1 MSRLRSPFFSED
13 VAVLTYAP
21 PLTPAAYV
29 PDSPPN
35 ARLDAINTHM
45 PDSPPNARLD
55 ALKQLAAAAPDP
67 FQVDELRSPPSRVE
81 VLLQET
87 PLSSRRTGLAL
98 DTAALAYYCN
108 VAQRAA
114 LQKWHQ
120 LLQLEATRLARF
132 DAITHYL
139 PLQMV
144 WHCWWHRLRRW
155 MAARL
160 AREAASHHFC
170 QRVTQSSVQKMIGA
184 ALFQCK
190 VEHAH
195 ALGRRRAISEAL
207 GTLRLR
213 VVIYKVHLER
223 VERRNSSHSPTLGA
237 VVLVR
242 PLRVWND
249 ASRLEQSCRRACRR
263 IDVIRLARALLALR
277 LAAALCLDGE
287 GTQPR
292 SFRNR
297 RLLVVLDLW
306 RTLCARRHALVS
318 CFERAAQQRSRQLL
332 ARWQRSSRLHRL
344 AGTGFFTQLEQRVRH
359 AWERWQLNGLLLEQ
373 KAAAMEL
380 ALDALRAAW
389 CSLFFLRLREA
400 CRCETALGMACA
412 HARLGDLQIRM
423 RDWCRLT
430 ETRAQVQTCVTLA
443 NLHVTRRTLTQW
455 HVSSQCRMASQ
466 EALAGR
472 AGHAL
477 QAVKAHRARWFWEVW
492 KTRSAERWAAMAGAH
507 RCCSWRRWRVASQLR
522 SALDERLTR
531 AILLVSARLEAL
543 RRKRAMRRWREALRV
558 VRHAMLRNEILLVLV
573 PLRTLRLRWASRRW
587 HEALLE
593 TRRESRAL
601 QRWSK
606 ATRARLTQKANHIR
620 ARAEHLRGAWIT
632 WHCAHLA
639 IELERTAAI
648 ARSRRHIT
656 FGLLRGRQRALR
668 CLLHWST
675 RVRRG
680 QQWTALLRA
689 LSSRAAIRRAI
700 ACWRAPHFNDIL
712 HCRAAVHH
720 QLSRI
725 LIRWARAPRLQ
736 YSLQCRAAV
745 HHQLSRTLIRWVRW
759 WWWHFQLPR
768 KVASRGEMGRSWEV
782 WKDRVLDAKRAAAAY
797 FAEAVRW
804 HAIFAKTRTML
815 QLMRHRLLRSA
826 RRTVANTQRALLRRA
841 MLIDCLRKW
850 RRSVAWRVSY
860 SVWKVWE
867 PLKRLRRWNARARRP
882 RSIASLGRRAAVL
895 AWRRRLG
902 QAFKAWRQFFMLPAR
917 YDRILAAGLR
927 HGELGKRAARPLSS
941 STTNRRPPF
950 VVSVRAAH

>member
-1 MSRLRSPFFSED
+1 MSRLRSPFISED

-21 PLTPAAYV
+21 PMQPAAYV

-35 ARLDAINTHM
+35 ARFDAINTHM

-55 ALKQLAAAAPDP
+55 ALKELAAAAPDP
-67 FQVDELRSPPSRVE
+67 FQVDKLRSPPSRVE

-114 LQKWHQ
+114 LQKWHR
-120 LLQLEATRLARF
+120 LLQLEATCLARF

-144 WHCWWHRLRRW
+144 WHCWWHRVRRW
-155 MAARL
+155 MAGRL
-160 AREAASHHFC
+160 AREAASHHFYE
-170 QRVTQSSVQKMIGA
+170 RVTKSCMQKMIGG
-184 ALFQCK
+184 ALFQRK
-190 VEHAH
+190 VHYAH

-207 GTLRLR
+207 EILRLR
-213 VVIYKVHLER
+213 VVIYKAHLEL
-223 VERRNSSHSPTLGA
+223 VERRSSSHSPTLGA

-249 ASRLEQSCRRACRR
+249 ASRLEQSCRRARRR
-263 IDVIRLARALLALR
+263 IDDTRLAKALLALR

-287 GTQPR
+287 GTQSR
-292 SFRNR
+292 SFRYR

-332 ARWQRSSRLHRL
+332 ARWQRSSRLHKV

-373 KAAAMEL
+373 NAAAMEL

-389 CSLFFLRLREA
+389 CSQFVLRLREA
-400 CRCETALGMACA
+400 YRCETALGMACA

-423 RDWCRLT
+423 RDWSRLT
-430 ETRAQVQTCVTLA
+430 ETRSQVQACVMLA
-443 NLHVTRRTLTQW
+443 NLHVTRRTLAQW

-472 AGHAL
+472 AGRAL
-477 QAVKAHRARWFWEVW
+477 QAVKAHRARWFLELW
-492 KTRSAERWAAMAGAH
+492 KTRAAERWAAMAGAH

-522 SALDERLTR
+522 SALDERIAR
-531 AILLVSARLEAL
+531 GIFLVSARLEAL
-543 RRKRAMRRWREALRV
+543 RRRRAMRRWREALRV

-573 PLRTLRLRWASRRW
+573 PLRRLRTLKLRWASRRW

-593 TRRESRAL
+593 ARRESRAL

-606 ATRARLTQKANHIR
+606 ATRARLTQKANDIR
-620 ARAEHLRGAWIT
+620 ARAEYLRGAWIT
-632 WHCAHLA
+632 WHCTHLA

-648 ARSRRHIT
+648 ARSRRHT
-656 FGLLRGRQRALR
+656 ACGFMRGRQRALR

-680 QQWTALLRA
+680 QQWTAFLRA
-689 LSSRAAIRRAI
+689 LSSRAVIRRAI
-700 ACWRAPHFNDIL
+700 ACWRSPHFNKIL
-712 HCRAAVHH
+712 QCRAAVHH

-725 LIRWARAPRLQ
+725 LIRW
-736 YSLQCRAAV
+736 
-745 HHQLSRTLIRWVRW
+745 VRW
-759 WWWHFQLPR
+759 WWLHFQLPR
-768 KVASRGEMGRSWEV
+768 KVASRGELGRSWEV
-782 WKDRVLDAKRAAAAY
+782 WKDRVLDAKRVAAAY
-797 FAEAVRW
+797 FAEVVRW
-804 HAIFAKTRTML
+804 HAVFAKTRTML

-841 MLIDCLRKW
+841 MLIDSLRKW

-860 SVWKVWE
+860 SVWKAWE
-867 PLKRLRRWNARARRP
+867 PLKTLRRWNATALRP